1 MGGAELGAGEVERFT
16 RIERLE
22 KVLTITFSG
31 HTEM

>member
-1 MGGAELGAGEVERFT
+1 MDGAELGAGEVERFT

-22 KVLTITFSG
+22 KVLAKAFSG